1 MAKRRL
7 LNQINIVPYVDV
19 MLVLLVIFMV
29 TAPLVNPG
37 VVDLP
42 SVAKSSQQTS
52 VLPIEVTIR
61 SDASLMLRE
70 RIKSPGGGVERTD
83 ERNVSTRELLDA
95 LHALQARNPDQP
107 VVIAADKEVRYEAVM
122 KVMDELQ
129 RANVR
134 RVGLL
139 VKPATP

>member
-1 MAKRRL
+1 MRKRRL
-7 LNQINIVPYVDV
+7 VNQINIVPYVDV

-42 SVAKSSQQTS
+42 SLGKTSQAPL
-52 VLPIEVTIR
+52 LPIEITVR

-70 RIKSPGGGVERTD
+70 RVKTDGGTLDQIREREVT
-83 ERNVSTRELLDA
+83 TREMLEA
-95 LHALQARNPDQP
+95 LHALQSRNPNQP
-107 VVIAADKEVRYEAVM
+107 VVIAADKNVRYEAVM

-139 VKPATP
+139 VKAAGS

>member
-7 LNQINIVPYVDV
+7 MNQINIVPYVDV

-29 TAPLVNPG
+29 TAPMVNPG

-42 SVAKSSQQTS
+42 SVAKSAQTS
-52 VLPIEVTIR
+52 VLPIEITVR
-61 SDASLMLRE
+61 ADASLSLKE
-70 RIKSPGGGVERTD
+70 RVKSEGGAVEQSAERTVTAS
-83 ERNVSTRELLDA
+83 EMLDA
-95 LHALQARNPDQP
+95 VRALQARNPDQP
-107 VVIAADKEVRYEAVM
+107 VVIAADKSVRYEAVM

-129 RANVR
+129 RANIR

-139 VKPATP
+139 VKPAGS

>member
-1 MAKRRL
+1 MRQRKL
-7 LNQINIVPYVDV
+7 MNQINVVPYIDV
-19 MLVLLVIFMV
+19 MLVLLIIFMV

-42 SVAKSSQQTS
+42 SVGKSSQPP
-52 VLPIEVTIR
+52 VAPLEVAIR
-61 SDASLMLRE
+61 SDASLLLRDRSKGGAEERRVTNAELISILRE
-70 RIKSPGGGVERTD
+70 R
-83 ERNVSTRELLDA
+83 
-95 LHALQARNPDQP
+95 QASNPDQP
-107 VVIAADKEVRYEAVM
+107 VVIAGDKDVRYEAVL

-139 VKPATP
+139 VKPAN